1 MASLVI
7 VQKTIELRQLLLG
20 VKYKYMSKQN
30 FTEQTKS
37 IFPWLIMILMSS
49 VTFVGI
55 LSELMPSGV
64 LPLMMA
70 DLNISEVQTGNL
82 VGYYAIASAIFAI
95 PLISMTMQFNRKYLL
110 MILLGGF
117 AISNI
122 IAGLVYDYTTIIIL
136 RVIGGICAGVMWPMI
151 AAYGMRLV
159 DEKDHGKAIAVI
171 MAGTTLGISIGMPI
185 MTSIGNDYGWRT
197 EFIGLGVFIIGIA
210 LVSFFAL
217 PSIPGEKL
225 TKSSSPF
232 ALLKIPAVLI
242 VLLLTLLGVV
252 AHYGVYVYITSLVD
266 EIQLVG
272 GVESA
277 LLFFG
282 IGSLISVLLAIK
294 YTDKHLRLLTISM
307 FALLIISM
315 VIFLM
320 FGRTTGMGYFA
331 FFLWGLSFGPLV
343 TLLQAAVSRQVDTAK
358 DVATSV
364 QSSVF
369 NLSIMIASSAA
380 GLLLGMY
387 SPMSLIY
394 LAIALA
400 IPGLIISFFTKKA
413 LS

>member
-1 MASLVI
+1 
-7 VQKTIELRQLLLG
+7 
-20 VKYKYMSKQN
+20 MSKQHI
-30 FTEQTKS
+30 TEQAKRA
-37 IFPWLIMILMSS
+37 FPWMTMILMSS

-64 LPLMMA
+64 LPLMMQ
-70 DLNISEVQTGNL
+70 DLNINEVQTGNL
-82 VGYYAIASAIFAI
+82 VGFYAIASAIFAI
-95 PLISMTMQFNRKYLL
+95 PLISLTIHINRKRLL
-110 MILLGGF
+110 LILLGGF

-122 IAGLVYDYTTIIIL
+122 IAGLVYNYNIIITL
-136 RVIGGICAGVMWPMI
+136 RVLGGICAGVMWPMI
-151 AAYGMRLV
+151 AAYGMRIV
-159 DEKDHGKAIAVI
+159 DKKNHGKAIAVI

-185 MTSIGNDYGWRT
+185 MTAIGNKYGWRN
-197 EFIGLGVFIIGIA
+197 EFMGLGGFIILIA
-210 LVSFFAL
+210 IVSFFTL
-217 PSIPGEKL
+217 PSMPGEKL
-225 TKSSSPF
+225 SKSSSPF

-242 VLLLTLLGVV
+242 VLLLTLLGVI

-266 EIQLVG
+266 EIQLSG

-282 IGSLISVLLAIK
+282 IGSLTSVLLAIK
-294 YTDKHLRLLTISM
+294 YTDKYLKLLTIAM

-315 VIFLM
+315 LIFLM
-320 FGRTTGMGYFA
+320 FGKTSGMGHFA

-343 TLLQAAVSRQVDTAK
+343 TLLQAAVSRQVDSAK

-380 GLLLGMY
+380 GMLLGYY

-394 LAIALA
+394 LAIGLS
-400 IPGLIISFFTKKA
+400 IPGIIISIFTKKA

>member
-1 MASLVI
+1 MTKEYS
-7 VQKTIELRQLLLG
+7 
-20 VKYKYMSKQN
+20 
-30 FTEQTKS
+30 TEKAKS
-37 IFPWLIMILMSS
+37 VFPWLIMILMSS

-64 LPLMMA
+64 LPLMMD

-95 PLISMTMQFNRKYLL
+95 PLISITMQFNRKYLL
-110 MILLGGF
+110 LILLGGF
-117 AISNI
+117 AVSNVM
-122 IAGLVYDYTTIIIL
+122 AGLVHDYTVIIIL

-159 DEKDHGKAIAVI
+159 PEKDHGKAIAVV
-171 MAGTTLGISIGMPI
+171 MAGTTLGISVGMPI
-185 MTSIGNDYGWRT
+185 MTSIGNNYGWRT
-197 EFIGLGVFIIGIA
+197 EFIGLGGFIFAIA
-210 LVSFFAL
+210 LVSMFVL
-217 PSIPGEKL
+217 PSAPGEKL

-242 VLLLTLLGVV
+242 ILLLTLLGVI

-266 EIQLVG
+266 EIQLAG

-294 YTDKHLRLLTISM
+294 YTDKHLRLLTVLM
-307 FALLIISM
+307 FVLLIVSM
-315 VIFLM
+315 VFFLL
-320 FGRTTGMGYFA
+320 FGGTKGMGHFA

-343 TLLQAAVSRQVDTAK
+343 TLLQAGVSRQVETAK

-369 NLSIMIASSAA
+369 NLSIMIASTVA
-380 GLLLGMY
+380 GLLLGIY
-387 SPMSLIY
+387 SPMSLVY

-400 IPGLIISFFTKKA
+400 IPGMIISYFSKKT
-413 LS
+413 LG

>member
-1 MASLVI
+1 
-7 VQKTIELRQLLLG
+7 
-20 VKYKYMSKQN
+20 
-30 FTEQTKS
+30 
-37 IFPWLIMILMSS
+37 
-49 VTFVGI
+49 
-55 LSELMPSGV
+55 
-64 LPLMMA
+64 
-70 DLNISEVQTGNL
+70 
-82 VGYYAIASAIFAI
+82 
-95 PLISMTMQFNRKYLL
+95 
-110 MILLGGF
+110 
-117 AISNI
+117 
-122 IAGLVYDYTTIIIL
+122 LVYDYTIIIIL

-159 DEKDHGKAIAVI
+159 DEEHHGKAIAVI
-171 MAGTTLGISIGMPI
+171 MAGTTLGISIGMPA
-185 MTSIGNDYGWRT
+185 MTAIGNDYGWRT
-197 EFIGLGVFIIGIA
+197 EFIGLGGVIIVIA
-210 LVSFFAL
+210 LISFFAL

-242 VLLLTLLGVV
+242 VLLLTLLGVI

-266 EIQLVG
+266 EIQLAG

-282 IGSLISVLLAIK
+282 AGSLISVLLAIK
-294 YTDKHLRLLTISM
+294 YTDKHLRLITIAM

-315 VIFLM
+315 LVFLL
-320 FGRTTGMGYFA
+320 FGGTKVWGHFA

-343 TLLQAAVSRQVDTAK
+343 TLLQAAVSRQVETAK

-380 GLLLGMY
+380 GLLLGIY
-387 SPMSLIY
+387 SPMSLVY
-394 LAIALA
+394 FAIALA
-400 IPGLIISFFTKKA
+400 IPGLIISFISKKA